1 MFILLFVVVVVFAF
15 TIKKESRRKINF
27 NVIFEKA
34 EQAVYDTISACW
46 LALIIPSHID

>member
-15 TIKKESRRKINF
+15 KKESRRKINF